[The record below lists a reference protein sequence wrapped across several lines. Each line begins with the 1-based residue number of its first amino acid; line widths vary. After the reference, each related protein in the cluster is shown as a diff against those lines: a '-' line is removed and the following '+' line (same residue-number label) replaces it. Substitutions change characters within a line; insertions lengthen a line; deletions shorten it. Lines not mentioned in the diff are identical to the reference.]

1 MKNKGINLGMLLL
14 ISSNIFFQAQSKK
27 NLTLSEA
34 IDLGIKNSKSLKID
48 EAKIEEATANL
59 LEAKNRQLPDL
70 KVSGT
75 YLYMP
80 IKPNVNVKLSG
91 MGGGAGPEVNQVMF
105 GSANLSYPIFSGG
118 RIKYGIESAKYLIE
132 ASKLSSEN
140 DKISVAY
147 NVAQAYNNMFK
158 ASQAIKLLEESLSA
172 SEKRDQSFIKLEDN
186 GVIARNDRLKAQLQT
201 SNIEV
206 QLLEAHNNYDIA
218 NINMDL
224 LLGLADHTEI
234 EIDPNYIEDQNLQ
247 DDNYYLTEAFKNRKD
262 KQALEYQQKA
272 AMLGTKAA
280 KAENLPTIA
289 LTGGYVAADIPN
301 VFTVTNAVNFGIG
314 VQYNLA
320 NIWKKNSSLS
330 QSLAVEKQLEASSE
344 LLNDHITLEVKK
356 DIQNEKLAYR
366 KIDVYQRAVE
376 QANENFRITK
386 NKFDNGLATMTE
398 LLDADTAKLVAQV
411 NLINSKADATL
422 AHKKLLQT
430 TGNY

>member
-1 MKNKGINLGMLLL
+1 MKNKGINLGILLL

-27 NLTLSEA
+27 NLSLSEA

-70 KVSGT
+70 NVSGT
-75 YLYMP
+75 YMYMP
-80 IKPNVNVKLSG
+80 IKPIVSIKLPS
-91 MGGGAGPEVNQVMF
+91 MSGGAGPDVNQVMYA
-105 GSANLSYPIFSGG
+105 SANLSYPIFAGG
-118 RIKYGIESAKYLIE
+118 RIKYGIESAKYLVE

-224 LLGLADHTEI
+224 LLGLADDTQI
-234 EIDPNYIEDQNLQ
+234 EIDPNYIEDQNLKN
-247 DDNYYLTEAFKNRKD
+247 DAYYLEEAFKNRKD

-272 AMLGTKAA
+272 ASLGTKAA
-280 KAENLPTIA
+280 KAETLPTIA
-289 LTGGYVAADIPN
+289 LTGGYVAADIPK
-301 VFTVTNAVNFGIG
+301 VLTVTNAVNFGVG

-320 NIWKKNSSLS
+320 NIWKKNSSLGKS
-330 QSLAVEKQLEASSE
+330 QAIEKQLEASSE
-344 LLNDHITLEVKK
+344 LLNDHITLDVKK

-386 NKFDNGLATMTE
+386 NKFDNGLSTMTE
-398 LLDADTAKLVAQV
+398 LLDADTAKLAAQV

-422 AHKKLLQT
+422 AHKKILQT